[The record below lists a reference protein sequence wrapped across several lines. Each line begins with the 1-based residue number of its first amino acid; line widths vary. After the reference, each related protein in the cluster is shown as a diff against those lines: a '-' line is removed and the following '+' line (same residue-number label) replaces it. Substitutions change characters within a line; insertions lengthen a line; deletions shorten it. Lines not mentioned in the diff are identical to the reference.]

1 MVICKRTQRK
11 CMQRETRVEDW
22 EIYRQISHKRR
33 NRLIDAVKTDD
44 NENIEVKKESK
55 IERKRERE
63 REREREGERGRKKV
77 KRERERERVE

>member
-11 CMQRETRVEDW
+11 CMLRETREVDW

-63 REREREGERGRKKV
+63 REREKESK